1 LATPVAELESDTG
14 PPPAERTAGFA
25 ARPASI
31 ADAAPGVVVLPFV
44 NVSRNPA
51 DDGISTDITVALRTA
66 LEQTGAVGVV
76 TLAAADESTAL
87 ETARGHGARWLVAGG
102 YQRVGD
108 RLRIT
113 ARVLVVVGG
122 DLVRAVKVDGA
133 VDELDVLTVELVST
147 VRAEITGG
155 ENAPR
160 TTAAR
165 DRVRRPEAGAGDL
178 RPPATDIPP
187 AVVGDAAP
195 GGTATTTLAV
205 LPFEDFSPNGDV
217 PNVDLGAALTAALT
231 ARLAE
236 LSVVTVVSSDD
247 GAAWIVAGGVQR
259 VGDVVRIT
267 ARLVDVENGSVLLKT
282 VKVDGAIDALAE
294 LQARV
299 ASALIESVRG
309 ALSAVDAADGQGAN
323 AEATGVVGRR
333 S

>member
-1 LATPVAELESDTG
+1 
-14 PPPAERTAGFA
+14 
-25 ARPASI
+25 
-31 ADAAPGVVVLPFV
+31 
-44 NVSRNPA
+44 
-51 DDGISTDITVALRTA
+51 
-66 LEQTGAVGVV
+66 
-76 TLAAADESTAL
+76 
-87 ETARGHGARWLVAGG
+87 
-102 YQRVGD
+102 
-108 RLRIT
+108 
-113 ARVLVVVGG
+113 VLVVVGG

-133 VDELDVLTVELVST
+133 VDELDVLTAELVST

-160 TTAAR
+160 TTTAW

-217 PNVDLGAALTAALT
+217 PNVDLGAALAAALT

-247 GAAWIVAGGVQR
+247 GAAWIVGGGVQR

-267 ARLVDVENGSVLLKT
+267 ARLVDVESGSVLKT

-323 AEATGVVGRR
+323 AEATGAVGRW